1 MTQGAGLVGLLVLL
15 IPRFRVLSVWG
26 LPSGALF
33 VASVHATFPAI
44 DALGLAAA
52 CALWSATATLSSL
65 AWGVF
70 VAHDRLWHPALAA
83 LAVLLLLLGILAVSV
98 AQGMSAPWRRRHSGD
113 ALPLLSGDARSSA
126 SDRRRAEGSH
136 ESSPTDPP
144 HQGSTLVGVAAAV
157 ATGLFGGLV
166 LAPMT
171 AAPAAKRGLAF
182 VPSLGVGALAVGPI
196 FAVLTLRSSDSFVR
210 LQRSAAVVPGAAAG
224 AIWML
229 GNAAAAVA
237 AADERVGLAVAYPV
251 MQTLGIV
258 VAGAWG
264 ILLFGEL
271 PGGRRRALFAAGAGL
286 IVAGV
291 CLLIAGKGSAP

>member
-70 VAHDRLWHPALAA
+70 VAHDRLRHPALAT
-83 LAVLLLLLGILAVSV
+83 LAVLLLLIGIFAVSV
-98 AQGMSAPWRRRHSGD
+98 AQGMSAPWRRRRSGD
-113 ALPLLSGDARSSA
+113 ALPLLAGDQ
-126 SDRRRAEGSH
+126 RRAEGSH

-144 HQGSTLVGVAAAV
+144 HRGSTLVGVAAAV